1 MDLPDDYSAYKKK
14 EELSADAWIDQLS
27 VEDRERPVQSTSVDH
42 LSVTWLMQQNLSR
55 VHIPIFDG
63 SPTKWLEFVVKFEN
77 FDHVKL
83 SFK

>member
-14 EELSADAWIDQLS
+14 EELSANAWIDQLS
-27 VEDRERPVQSTSVDH
+27 VEDRERPVQWTSMDH
-42 LSVTWLMQQNLSR
+42 LSVTWLMQQNLSS
-55 VHIPIFDG
+55 VQIPVFDG

-77 FDHVKL
+77 FDHDKL